1 MKPILF
7 ILCLLWAMAITA
19 SAQTNFSMKLYA
31 GSNASWGKSQY
42 LSIDPQG
49 HLRYDQGEVNKGIK
63 DSLAFMLTTSQMA
76 QLHDVINTIRFF
88 SLDKTYN
95 AQSLDGTRLSVEVS
109 IAGKTHTVHWI
120 NIHTRESELL
130 LDNLNL
136 TLKSKGIVIH
146 Y

>member
-1 MKPILF
+1 
-7 ILCLLWAMAITA
+7 MAITA